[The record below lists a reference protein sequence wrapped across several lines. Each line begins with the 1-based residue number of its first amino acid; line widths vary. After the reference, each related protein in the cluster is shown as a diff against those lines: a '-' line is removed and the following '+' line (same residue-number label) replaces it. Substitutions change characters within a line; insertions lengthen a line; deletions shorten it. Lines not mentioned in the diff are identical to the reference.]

1 MAAVIDTSAA
11 SFFAWMGCASA
22 LVFANL
28 GAAYG
33 TARSGVGLCSMGVMS
48 PGLVMKNIIPIVM
61 AGILGI
67 YGLIVAVIIQ
77 GGGEFLITVFQRFFL
92 CLGSCSF
99 SSLVFLTFALF
110 FFFLSSI
117 MPPFPPPPLFH
128 LRFVLPIA
136 AQIPAMTNYN
146 EAMNQGYKLFAAG
159 LCCGLSCLAAGFAIG
174 ITGDA
179 GVRAVGQQNLMYVGV
194 ILVLIF
200 GEALGLFGLIVAL
213 VLAQ

>member
-1 MAAVIDTSAA
+1 MIEKDFISNLTLNCYLNLSQPISTFIAKPLIMSAVVVDTSAA

-77 GGGEFLITVFQRFFL
+77 GSGKNFLLVAFTENTRHIVLCQTCNVGCFNFFL
-92 CLGSCSF
+92 TVLP
-99 SSLVFLTFALF
+99 SLPLF
-110 FFFLSSI
+110 FPFFFCWIS
-117 MPPFPPPPLFH
+117 LFFYF
-128 LRFVLPIA
+128 FV
-136 AQIPAMTNYN
+136 
-146 EAMNQGYKLFAAG
+146 
-159 LCCGLSCLAAGFAIG
+159 
-174 ITGDA
+174 
-179 GVRAVGQQNLMYVGV
+179 
-194 ILVLIF
+194 IF
-200 GEALGLFGLIVAL
+200 SLLHSTIYSRNI
-213 VLAQ
+213 QK

>member
-1 MAAVIDTSAA
+1 MATVIDTSAA

-77 GGGEFLITVFQRFFL
+77 GGGEFLITIFQCFFL
-92 CLGSCSF
+92 CLRSCSF
-99 SSLVFLTFALF
+99 SSLVFLTFASLF
-110 FFFLSSI
+110 FFSFFRH
-117 MPPFPPPPLFH
+117 PPFSFPPPSFS
-128 LRFVLPIA
+128 FLPTA